1 MSLNDICIKMAQRKT
16 QYKKSIAPIFHY
28 RHKQPFFQQHLTAAL
43 QMTGALCGSLSLSF
57 LSAAVLQT
65 QSLLFSP
72 SVPLSADTVKINDS
86 SILQTGLTSANE
98 ILSAMSHPSELLG
111 YDWQMDHLINIIYHL
126 HLTNTHTSWEHSLT
140 PNKVCH
146 LHKWTITDVPVYI
159 SLTTFSSPVTSLH
172 YCVTHK
178 DSCCLVWL
186 AWHAVKHTS

>member
-16 QYKKSIAPIFHY
+16 QYEKSIAPIFHY

-98 ILSAMSHPSELLG
+98 ILSAVSHPSELLG

-126 HLTNTHTSWEHSLT
+126 YLTNTHTHREHSLT
-140 PNKVCH
+140 QTKVCH

-159 SLTTFSSPVTSLH
+159 SLTTFSSPLLLLYITV
-172 YCVTHK
+172 
-178 DSCCLVWL
+178 
-186 AWHAVKHTS
+186 